1 MKNNPKYKCKI
12 YFNEIHYKEFNL
24 YDTISDSLYELTK
37 WATKFGAKKI
47 ELNICE
53 NL

>member
-1 MKNNPKYKCKI
+1 MKNNPKYICKV
-12 YFNEIHYKEFNL
+12 YFDEKNYKKFSL
-24 YDTISDSLYELTK
+24 FDTISDSLYELTK
-37 WATKFGAKKI
+37 WATKFGAIKI